1 MNIKFRKDSYSRVV
15 IFATQFSTI
24 AKTHMEKNTARF
36 YLPNWFFGSMKSF
49 NSLLD
54 IFVNCTIY
62 TIHSKWTPKKFR
74 KVLSWKK
81 LQYGE
86 SFPTRHSRKRDRS
99 TQRPPSQNPVFL
111 ISHTNSVF
119 LHSRKRPALATDTF
133 FTSRECPLTRAS
145 TMYCALCINGELL
158 SSTKK
163 CVQQFTPGTQN
174 YGQILSASRLI

>member
-1 MNIKFRKDSYSRVV
+1 MSIHILHNVVVTTRYSFFLWLKLSMDIKFRKDSYSRVV

-86 SFPTRHSRKRDRS
+86 SFPNGHSRKRIDPPNDRLHKTPFFS
-99 TQRPPSQNPVFL
+99 SPIQTLYFYIPV
-111 ISHTNSVF
+111 S
-119 LHSRKRPALATDTF
+119 
-133 FTSRECPLTRAS
+133 
-145 TMYCALCINGELL
+145 
-158 SSTKK
+158 
-163 CVQQFTPGTQN
+163 
-174 YGQILSASRLI
+174 GQL